1 MSGTMILFKQNSKFF
16 VWNCLELFC
25 WCYFIYILRL
35 PFTLIS
41 RQNLICVENLRHSW
55 KSGCGMLLKEK
66 DRQNSKRALVSQRHS
81 ICRRMSYIRMPTFL
95 VPRSCDAAILLLLL
109 ACLLISF
116 SFLFLYISLLRVR
129 IIFSF
134 HFILLLCSLHFV
146 LLVLTI
152 LINFDFMG
160 RYVDVWK
167 WMCAKIHSRNTYI
180 KYESK

>member
-35 PFTLIS
+35 PFSLIS

-95 VPRSCDAAILLLLL
+95 VPRSCDAAILLLL
-109 ACLLISF
+109 ACLLAC
-116 SFLFLYISLLRVR
+116 SFLFLSFFYISHCFVFVLYFLF
-129 IIFSF
+129 ILFSCSV
-134 HFILLLCSLHFV
+134 HFISFYSSWLYL
-146 LLVLTI
+146 
-152 LINFDFMG
+152 
-160 RYVDVWK
+160 
-167 WMCAKIHSRNTYI
+167 
-180 KYESK
+180 

>member
-35 PFTLIS
+35 PFSLIS

-95 VPRSCDAAILLLLL
+95 VPRNCDAAILLLL
-109 ACLLISF
+109 ACLLAHFFFFPFFIYLIASCSYYIFF
-116 SFLFLYISLLRVR
+116 SFYSLALFTSFRFTRLDYTYKLWFYGALRWCLKMNV
-129 IIFSF
+129 
-134 HFILLLCSLHFV
+134 C
-146 LLVLTI
+146 
-152 LINFDFMG
+152 
-160 RYVDVWK
+160 
-167 WMCAKIHSRNTYI
+167 
-180 KYESK
+180 